1 MSEVRTY
8 NCEVCGAE
16 KGSTNHWFLV
26 KENPEEQTLTISRWK
41 NELASD
47 RRVHHACGEQDVERL
62 VSRWLA
68 SGRIATVP
76 SEFYVRQIWSS
87 DRKGMLSTEP

>member
-1 MSEVRTY
+1 MSTNMSEVRTY

-47 RRVHHACGEQDVERL
+47 RRVTMPAASRTWSAWFHAG
-62 VSRWLA
+62 
-68 SGRIATVP
+68 
-76 SEFYVRQIWSS
+76 
-87 DRKGMLSTEP
+87 